1 MRKVVSLHGLRLK
14 TQYLWILKQFFNGW
28 GTELISL
35 FVVFLT
41 GAGYWYYK
49 RGKINQRQ
57 KAGNNV
63 KQKQIVKDSLEKNIC
78 QKQDAMDNSEQTQI
92 V

>member
-1 MRKVVSLHGLRLK
+1 MVKDSIVMDFK
-14 TQYLWILKQFFNGW
+14 TIFDGW
-28 GTELISL
+28 GTELISI

-57 KAGNNV
+57 KARNNA
-63 KQKQIVKDSLEKNIC
+63 KQKQIVKDSQEKNIC
-78 QKQDAMDNSEQTQI
+78 QKQDAIDNSEQTQI

>member
-1 MRKVVSLHGLRLK
+1 MHSLMVKDSRFMDFK
-14 TQYLWILKQFFNGW
+14 TIFDGW
-28 GTELISL
+28 GTELISIFIVL
-35 FVVFLT
+35 LMGT
-41 GAGYWYYK
+41 GYWYYK

-63 KQKQIVKDSLEKNIC
+63 KQKQIVKDSQEKNIC
-78 QKQDAMDNSEQTQI
+78 QKQDAIDNSEQTQI